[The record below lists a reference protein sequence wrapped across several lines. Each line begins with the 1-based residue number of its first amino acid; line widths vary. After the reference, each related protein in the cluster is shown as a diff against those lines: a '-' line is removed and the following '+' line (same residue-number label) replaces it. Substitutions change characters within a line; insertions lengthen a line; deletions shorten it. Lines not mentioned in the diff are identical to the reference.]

1 MYDKEL
7 VSNSLK
13 QIQQLLD
20 TIIERT
26 EEVKGV
32 DDFLSSPSS
41 MVLLDA
47 ICMNLISVG
56 EAVKNLDKLTEGRL
70 LSKYTEIPWG
80 GIMRMRDKIAHHYF
94 EIDAEMVLL
103 TVKDDIPQVKK
114 VIERII
120 IENRL
125 TNR

>member
-26 EEVKGV
+26 EGVKGV

-47 ICMNLISVG
+47 ICMNLISLG
-56 EAVKNLDKLTEGRL
+56 EAVKNLDKLTESRL
-70 LSKYTEIPWG
+70 LSKYADIPWG

-94 EIDAEMVLL
+94 EIDAEMVML
-103 TVKDDIPQVKK
+103 TVKEDIPQVKK
-114 VIERII
+114 VVERII
-120 IENRL
+120 DEN
-125 TNR
+125 T